1 MLPRLIKSYSKGTR
15 PAGVAEDALPL
26 ITPVHIG
33 DVRIKNSQIT
43 LYKVVR

>member
-1 MLPRLIKSYSKGTR
+1 LYR
-15 PAGVAEDALPL
+15 V

-33 DVRIKNSQIT
+33 DVRIKNGEIT

>member
-1 MLPRLIKSYSKGTR
+1 MMPRLIKSYSKGAR
-15 PAGVAEDALPL
+15 PAAVADDALPL

-33 DVRIKNSQIT
+33 DVRIKNGEIT